1 MKPAAGGILKQRSS
15 ELSLLYRSS
24 DIVLILLAHHI
35 ASAFWGVAWHPYR
48 GLKVAVVI
56 IAFLLISE
64 AMNLYHSWR
73 TASVWSEIN
82 RMLLVW
88 LGALLVLILGIYF
101 THTANHFSR
110 LVTFSW
116 FVMAPFLMA
125 LSRIAVRLV
134 LNGLRRAGRNT
145 RTLVFAGAGSCPEKI
160 AAQIEKTPWMGF
172 KVIGVYDDRNPERLA
187 GGSLALIG
195 NLQQLVDAAR
205 EGRIDYV
212 YITLPM
218 HAEKRIIHLV
228 SELADTTASV
238 YVVPD
243 VFISDLLHARWTNIG
258 DAPAVSVY
266 ETPFAGVNGVVK
278 RLEDIVIGS
287 LILLLISPLLLA
299 IAIGVKLTSP
309 GPVLFKQRH
318 YGLNG
323 EVVEVWK
330 FRSMTVTEDG
340 DNVPQATK
348 GDRRIT
354 PFGGFLRRT
363 SLDELPQFFNV
374 IQGHMSIVGPRPH
387 AVSHNEFYRRLIHG
401 YMLRHKVKPGIT
413 GWAQVNGW
421 RGETETLDKME
432 KRIEFDL
439 QYVRNWSLMLDIKI
453 ILMTVFKGF
462 RSENAY

>member
-1 MKPAAGGILKQRSS
+1 MKPVAGGILKQRSS
-15 ELSLLYRSS
+15 ELSLLYRGS

-35 ASAFWGVAWHPYR
+35 ASAFWSVAWHPYR

-64 AMNLYHSWR
+64 AMSLYHSWR
-73 TASVWSEIN
+73 TASVWSEIK
-82 RMLLVW
+82 RMTLVW
-88 LGALLVLILGIYF
+88 LGAVLVLILGIYF
-101 THTANHFSR
+101 SHTANYFSR
-110 LVTFSW
+110 LVTLSW
-116 FVMAPFLMA
+116 FVLAPALMA
-125 LSRIAVRLV
+125 LSRLAVRWV
-134 LNGLRRAGRNT
+134 LNWLRRAGRNT
-145 RTLVFAGAGSCPEKI
+145 RTLVFAGAGACSEKI
-160 AAQIEKTPWMGF
+160 ARQLQNTPWMGF
-172 KVIGVYDDRNPERLA
+172 KVVGVYDDRSAARLEKGA
-187 GGSLALIG
+187 LALLG
-195 NLQQLVDAAR
+195 SLQQLIEEAR
-205 EGRIDYV
+205 RGSIDYV

-218 HAEKRIIHLV
+218 HAEKRIIQLV
-228 SELADTTASV
+228 TDLADTTASV

-243 VFISDLLHARWTNIG
+243 MFISDLLHARWTHIG
-258 DAPAVSVY
+258 EAPAVSVY

-278 RLEDIVIGS
+278 RGEDIVIGS

-309 GPVLFKQRH
+309 GSVLFKQRR

-354 PFGGFLRRT
+354 RFGGFLRRT

-432 KRIEFDL
+432 KRVEFDL

-453 ILMTVFKGF
+453 ILMTIFKGF
-462 RSENAY
+462 RSERAY